1 MNYNSTIYVLSCD
14 TVDKKGG
21 IYAFDLTNDGK
32 LKKKDYLPCD
42 RPMYAVK
49 CSKGLGVLLR
59 APYDRINF
67 SGYFY
72 VDEKLKNS
80 TNIKSTQGLVACH
93 LCVDGEELYSANYSS
108 GSISKNDTLLEIRHG
123 SGPNAARQASPHA
136 HFVGI
141 TPDGYLAVCD
151 LGTDTL
157 AIYNKELSLVSE
169 EKVPAGYGVRHLVF
183 SNDGKYIYAINE
195 LVPAISIFSYEFG
208 KPTYID
214 SFRFNCKNKNA
225 NGAAIRLS
233 DDGKTLY
240 VSLRE
245 ENVICILS
253 VDNEKLTLLNT
264 IDCGGNAPR
273 DFNIFG
279 KYLICCNQLS
289 NDLSII
295 DLTSNE
301 LKAEIVYN
309 DISTPLCVL

>member
-1 MNYNSTIYVLSCD
+1 MNYNNTIYVLSCD

-21 IYAFDLTNDGK
+21 IYVFELIADGK

-59 APYDRINF
+59 APYDTSDF

-72 VDEKLKNS
+72 IDEELKIS
-80 TNIKSTQGLVACH
+80 TDIKCTQGLVACH
-93 LCVDGEELYSANYSS
+93 LCVDGDDLYSANYSS
-108 GSISKNDTLLEIRHG
+108 GSISKNDTLLEARHG
-123 SGPNAARQASPHA
+123 SGPNTARQASPHA

-141 TPDGYLAVCD
+141 TPDGYLAICD

-157 AIYNKELSLVSE
+157 AIYDKELSIISE
-169 EKVPAGYGVRHLVF
+169 EKVPSGYGIRHLVF

-195 LVPAISIFSYEFG
+195 LVPAISVFSYDNG
-208 KPTYID
+208 KPKYID
-214 SFRFNCKNKNA
+214 SFKFDCKNPNA

-233 DDGKTLY
+233 EDGTTLY
-240 VSLRE
+240 ASLRE

-253 VDNEKLTLLNT
+253 VDKDKLTLQST
-264 IDCGGNAPR
+264 IDCGGNSPR

-289 NDLSII
+289 DDLSII
-295 DLTSNE
+295 DLSSNE
-301 LKAEIVYN
+301 LKADIVCK
-309 DISTPLCVL
+309 DISAPLCIL